1 MNFKFSIRFLFVLTS
16 VLAAWF
22 FLVGYLFFA
31 ATRET
36 MSEIGLF
43 IPLVAAAPCIALGIA
58 ALFAWVVG
66 YRGKPED
73 DDLVEL

>member
-1 MNFKFSIRFLFVLTS
+1 MKIKFSIRFLFVLTS

-22 FLVGYLFFA
+22 SLIGYLFFA
-31 ATRET
+31 ATRQS

-58 ALFAWVVG
+58 ALFAWIVG

-73 DDLVEL
+73 DDLIEL

>member
-22 FLVGYLFFA
+22 SLVGYLFFSV
-31 ATRET
+31 TRESIT
-36 MSEIGLF
+36 EIGLF

-58 ALFAWVVG
+58 AIFAWIVG
-66 YRGKPED
+66 YSGKHD
-73 DDLVEL
+73 DEPIEL